1 MSNVELHPPKRLP
14 AFRKIAIG
22 TWATTYDPQVYGT
35 MVVRMERA
43 LEYIDTF
50 RQKTGRRLTVTHL
63 VAKLVAVALERTPDA
78 NALLRLG
85 RIYLRKHISV
95 FLQVVM
101 TDPITGKPDLS
112 GVTLHDIDRMKLE
125 EIVDATEVQVAKV
138 RKDEDEALSRSR
150 GLFSSIP
157 GFILHRVLRFLSFI
171 LYSLNLDLG
180 FLGVP
185 RDGFGSIMV
194 TNIGSL
200 GLEQAY
206 APLVPWSR
214 VPMVVAVGKVADEP
228 VVDGDRVVPGKV
240 MRLCA
245 TFDHRLLDG
254 AHAAALSRCVH
265 EAFDDPEKFFGPV
278 LGDRSGR

>member
-1 MSNVELHPPKRLP
+1 MGNVDLHPPKRVP
-14 AFRKIAIG
+14 AFRKIAMG

-35 MVVRMERA
+35 MAVRMERA
-43 LEYIDTF
+43 LEFIDAF
-50 RQKTGRRLTVTHL
+50 REKTGKRLTVTHL
-63 VAKLVAVALERTPDA
+63 VAKIVAIALERTPDA
-78 NALLRLG
+78 NALMRWG
-85 RIYLRKHISV
+85 RIYQRKHISV

-101 TDPITGKPDLS
+101 TDPETGKPDLS
-112 GVTLHDIDRMKLE
+112 GVTLHDVDRMKLE
-125 EIVDATEVQVAKV
+125 EIVDATEKQVAKV
-138 RKDEDEALSRSR
+138 RKDEDEALAKSR
-150 GLFSSIP
+150 GLFSQLP
-157 GFILHRVLRFLSFI
+157 AVILHRVLRFLSFV
-171 LYSLNLDLG
+171 LYTLNLDLS

-214 VPMVVAVGKVADEP
+214 VPLLVAVGKVTDEA
-228 VVDGDRVVPGKV
+228 VVDDGRVVPGKL
-240 MRLCA
+240 MRLSA

-265 EAFDDPEKFFGPV
+265 EAFDDPTKFFA
-278 LGDRSGR
+278 SS